1 MEEFLHIY
9 NDFGKQKKKNKLH
22 KSYQDVNLGFIFNYT
37 TFNSREDCDLSFPFV
52 QLKFWPIHKLDTM
65 MLKFISRRLLLNS

>member
-9 NDFGKQKKKNKLH
+9 NDFGKQKKKNKFH
-22 KSYQDVNLGFIFNYT
+22 KSYQDVNLSFIFNYT

-52 QLKFWPIHKLDTM
+52 QLKF
-65 MLKFISRRLLLNS
+65 